1 MFDIGASELLVV
13 GVVALVVIGPKELPG
28 VLRTVGKTIAN
39 IRKMA
44 GEFQTQF
51 SDAMREA
58 EMEEARKKVS
68 ELGDSVKSALDTDT
82 PPVATAATPPSEG
95 EINAATIAEIAPPLP
110 EPAYAASHEAL
121 NAELRA
127 ASESSAQAETPAVA
141 TAPAD
146 ESAPPKAA
154 GHAGS

>member
-28 VLRTVGKTIAN
+28 VLRTVGKTIGN

-44 GEFQTQF
+44 GEFQSQF
-51 SDAMREA
+51 SEAMREA

-68 ELGDSVKSALDTDT
+68 EIGDSVKSALDADT
-82 PPVATAATPPSEG
+82 PPPATSATPPSEA
-95 EINAATIAEIAPPLP
+95 EINAATVAEINPPLP
-110 EPAYAASHEAL
+110 EPATVSHEAIA
-121 NAELRA
+121 AELSA
-127 ASESSAQAETPAVA
+127 PGTEPSSPAPVASNESV
-141 TAPAD
+141 
-146 ESAPPKAA
+146 PPKAA